1 MQVIYAVENPP
12 AFLQPGMLVDVA
24 VAAKPAAATQP

>member
-1 MQVIYAVENPP
+1 MQVIYSIENPP

-24 VAAKPAAATQP
+24 VATKSDKS